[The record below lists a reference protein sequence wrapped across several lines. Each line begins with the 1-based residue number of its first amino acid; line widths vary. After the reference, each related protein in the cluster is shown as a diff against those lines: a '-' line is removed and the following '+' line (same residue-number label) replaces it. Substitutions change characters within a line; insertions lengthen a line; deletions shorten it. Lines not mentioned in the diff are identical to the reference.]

1 MRSKLLILSAALVL
15 PLASGTAQRRSAGG
29 TGEPAPRAA
38 RPQRPPTMGQLEDLN
53 PASVLVDKR
62 KRITLADSQVTQL
75 KAIEKKI
82 RDRNAPILAEYDS
95 VRKEMR
101 FPTSLPQGGEM
112 GASMGTGARN
122 NRNRASGSSSSTGG
136 GGSSPDQTPEAQAKL
151 RSQMQVLGQIG
162 VKLQERRAADVA
174 EALAVLTPDQLEK
187 AREFITEQD
196 EEFDRILPRA
206 PRGA

>member
-1 MRSKLLILSAALVL
+1 
-15 PLASGTAQRRSAGG
+15 
-29 TGEPAPRAA
+29 
-38 RPQRPPTMGQLEDLN
+38 MGQLEDLN

-101 FPTSLPQGGEM
+101 FPSSLPQGGEM

-151 RSQMQVLGQIG
+151 RSQMQMLGQIG

>member
-1 MRSKLLILSAALVL
+1 MRSSLLILCAALTIPTL
-15 PLASGTAQRRSAGG
+15 SAAQRRAGAG

-53 PASVLVDKR
+53 PAAMLIDKR
-62 KRITLADSQVTQL
+62 KRITLADSQVAQL

-101 FPTSLPQGGEM
+101 FPSSMAPGGEM
-112 GASMGTGARN
+112 GASMGSGARN
-122 NRNRASGSSSSTGG
+122 NRNRASGASAGTGG
-136 GGSSPDQTPEAQAKL
+136 GGASPDQTPEAQAKL
-151 RSQMQVLGQIG
+151 RAQMQSLGTIG
-162 VKLQERRAADVA
+162 LKLQEQRIADMA
-174 EALAVLTPDQLEK
+174 EALAVLNADQLTR
-187 AREFITEQD
+187 AREFVTEQD

-206 PRGA
+206 PRG